1 VEAVEAEPELL
12 RVRELARRLGVSRR
26 VAYELVARGVVP
38 GVVRVG
44 RAVYVRRR
52 VLQAWLE
59 GGGMEA
65 EQRQRQEAE

>member
-1 VEAVEAEPELL
+1 MGAVDGELL
-12 RVRELARRLGVSRR
+12 RVPELAQRLGVSRR
-26 VAYELVARGVVP
+26 VAYQLVARGVVP

>member
-1 VEAVEAEPELL
+1 LL
-12 RVRELARRLGVSRR
+12 RVPELAQRLGVSRR
-26 VAYELVARGVVP
+26 VAYQLVARGVVP

-44 RAVYVRRR
+44 RALYVRRR

>member
-1 VEAVEAEPELL
+1 MGELL
-12 RVRELARRLGVSRR
+12 RVPELAQRLGVSRR
-26 VAYELVARGVVP
+26 VAYQLVARGVVP

>member
-1 VEAVEAEPELL
+1 MLRVPEL
-12 RVRELARRLGVSRR
+12 AQRLGVSRR
-26 VAYELVARGVVP
+26 VAYQLVARGVVP

-44 RAVYVRRR
+44 RALYVRRR

>member
-1 VEAVEAEPELL
+1 MLRVPEL
-12 RVRELARRLGVSRR
+12 AQRLGVSRR
-26 VAYELVARGVVP
+26 VAYQLVARGVVP
-38 GVVRVG
+38 GVIRVG

>member
-1 VEAVEAEPELL
+1 VGELL
-12 RVRELARRLGVSRR
+12 RVPELAQRLGVSRR
-26 VAYELVARGVVP
+26 VAYQLVARGVVP

>member
-1 VEAVEAEPELL
+1 LL
-12 RVRELARRLGVSRR
+12 RVPELAQRLGVSRR
-26 VAYELVARGVVP
+26 VAYQLVARGVVP

>member
-1 VEAVEAEPELL
+1 VGELL
-12 RVRELARRLGVSRR
+12 RVPELAQRLGVSRR
-26 VAYELVARGVVP
+26 VAYQLVARGVVP
-38 GVVRVG
+38 GVIRVG

>member
-1 VEAVEAEPELL
+1 VDGELL
-12 RVRELARRLGVSRR
+12 RVRELAQRLGVSRR
-26 VAYELVARGVVP
+26 VAYQLVARGVVP

-59 GGGMEA
+59 GGAVEA
-65 EQRQRQEAE
+65 ERRQRQE

>member
-1 VEAVEAEPELL
+1 MDGELL
-12 RVRELARRLGVSRR
+12 RVPELAQRLGVSRR
-26 VAYELVARGVVP
+26 VAYQLVARGVVP

>member
-1 VEAVEAEPELL
+1 VGAGGELL
-12 RVRELARRLGVSRR
+12 RVPELAQRLGVSRR
-26 VAYELVARGVVP
+26 VAYQLVARGVVP
-38 GVVRVG
+38 GVIRVG

>member
-1 VEAVEAEPELL
+1 VGAVDGELL
-12 RVRELARRLGVSRR
+12 RVPELAQRLGVSRR
-26 VAYELVARGVVP
+26 VAYQLVARGVVP